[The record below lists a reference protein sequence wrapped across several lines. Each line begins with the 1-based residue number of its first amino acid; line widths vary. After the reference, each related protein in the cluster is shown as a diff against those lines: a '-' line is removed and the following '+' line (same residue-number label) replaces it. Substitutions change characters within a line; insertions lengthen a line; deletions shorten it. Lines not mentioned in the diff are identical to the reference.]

1 MKLTKIGYAGG
12 PNLTRHT
19 TLQDLEP
26 SKLPPI

>member
-1 MKLTKIGYAGG
+1 MKLTKIGYADG
-12 PNLTRHT
+12 PNPTTHA